1 MQSPTAK
8 MMLTEDNGSN
18 VVPQKCKAPI
28 TSINVIATQLK
39 TIKHIFVSPSSRK
52 VIENTQA
59 KASPKFLHNS
69 NPEKND
75 CIFNEILCGITMVSY
90 YLKLSL
96 KFLIFVISITYYLNS
111 FPCSIYMAKRK

>member
-28 TSINVIATQLK
+28 TSTNVIATQLK
-39 TIKHIFVSPSSRK
+39 TIKHILVSPSSRK

-59 KASPKFLHNS
+59 NASPKFLHNS

-75 CIFNEILCGITMVSY
+75 CIFKEYVALQWYHIFIL
-90 YLKLSL
+90 
-96 KFLIFVISITYYLNS
+96 F
-111 FPCSIYMAKRK
+111 